1 MSKNILLAV
10 DAATP
15 DPASHVLAAVD
26 MTRDLSRDS
35 GNHVIVLHV
44 HEFATGRFGRI
55 RVDCG
60 DGEGEA
66 VVDKIVAGLQASG
79 VSAEGE
85 IREVNLGH
93 IARAILHAAQDHD
106 ARLVVLGSSS
116 RTDLPRVPLGSV
128 ASRLLHMANRPVL
141 IVPRTDAHAEPVPG
155 SPGSPGSAVAATA
168 GADQG

>member
-10 DAATP
+10 DAAAH
-15 DPASHVLAAVD
+15 DPSRHVRAAAN

-35 GNHVIVLHV
+35 GDHVIVLHV

-55 RVDCG
+55 QVDCG
-60 DGEGEA
+60 DGEGES
-66 VVDKIVAGLQASG
+66 VVSKIVADLQAAG

-85 IREVNLGH
+85 IRETKLGH
-93 IARAILHAAQDHD
+93 IAAAILHTAHDHD

-116 RTDLPRVPLGSV
+116 RTDLPRLLLGSV
-128 ASRLLHMANRPVL
+128 ANRLLHMATRPVL
-141 IVPRTDAHAEPVPG
+141 IVPREDAHAESV
-155 SPGSPGSAVAATA
+155 SSSAVAATA

>member
-10 DAATP
+10 DAASH
-15 DPASHVLAAVD
+15 DPARHVVAAAD

-35 GNHVIVLHV
+35 GDHVIVLHV

-60 DGEGEA
+60 EGEGES
-66 VVDKIVAGLQASG
+66 VVSKVVADLQAAG

-85 IREVNLGH
+85 IRETRVGH
-93 IARAILHAAQDHD
+93 IATAVLRAANDHD

-116 RTDLPRVPLGSV
+116 RTDLPRHLLGSV
-128 ASRLLHMANRPVL
+128 ASRLLHMATRPVL
-141 IVPRTDAHAEPVPG
+141 IVPRTDAHAEPA
-155 SPGSPGSAVAATA
+155 SSSSAAATA
-168 GADQG
+168 SADQG

>member
-10 DAATP
+10 DAASH
-15 DPASHVLAAVD
+15 DPARHVRAAAD

-35 GNHVIVLHV
+35 GDHVIVLHV

-66 VVDKIVAGLQASG
+66 VVSKIVADLQAAG
-79 VSAEGE
+79 ISAEGE
-85 IREVNLGH
+85 IRETKLGH
-93 IARAILHAAQDHD
+93 IASAIVHAAQDHD

-116 RTDLPRVPLGSV
+116 RTDLPRLLLGSV
-128 ASRLLHMANRPVL
+128 ASRLLHIATRPVL
-141 IVPRTDAHAEPVPG
+141 IVPRTDTQADSAQ
-155 SPGSPGSAVAATA
+155 AVAASA
-168 GADQG
+168 GADQD

>member
-10 DAATP
+10 DVATHDPVRHVVAA
-15 DPASHVLAAVD
+15 AE

-35 GNHVIVLHV
+35 GDHVIVLHV

-66 VVDKIVAGLQASG
+66 VVSKIVADLQAAG
-79 VSAEGE
+79 ISAEGE
-85 IREVNLGH
+85 IRETKLGH
-93 IARAILHAAQDHD
+93 IASAIVHAAQDHD

-116 RTDLPRVPLGSV
+116 RTDLPRLLLGSV
-128 ASRLLHMANRPVL
+128 ASRLLHIATRPVL
-141 IVPRTDAHAEPVPG
+141 IVPRTDTQADSAQ
-155 SPGSPGSAVAATA
+155 AVAASA
-168 GADQG
+168 GADQD